1 MARNRVAANLLM
13 VFIVL
18 VGFVSVSTIVQEV
31 FPEASLDSVQVR
43 VPYLGASPEEVEESI
58 VRRVEEKIQGVD
70 GIRQISSVAA
80 ENLGVITAQLK
91 LGENIADI
99 LDEIK
104 SEVDRITT
112 FPAEA
117 EEPEITEITTRRQA
131 IQLAVYGDVPERT
144 LKELTNRMKDELT
157 ASGGVSFAEVGG
169 TRNYE
174 LAIEISEETLRSYGL
189 TLDFVTRAVR
199 RGSLDLPGGSI
210 ETSGEDILIRTKG
223 QAYSG
228 RDFEKIPV
236 RALSDGSTLYL
247 GDIAT
252 VRDGFEESDAI
263 SRFNG
268 EQAAFLKI
276 YRTSDERVLDVI
288 DEVYAY
294 VETLSIPEGI
304 SVSVW
309 QDEAKLLRSR
319 YELMLKNG
327 AMGLALVILALG
339 LFLNSRLAFW
349 VSAGIFISFIGTF
362 AVMVYIGATINLISL
377 VAFILALGIVVD
389 DAIVVGENVFVEQ
402 ENGLEAEDAAVKG
415 TVRLARP
422 VIFAVLTTMAA
433 FTPLLFVPGIIGK
446 MMKQIPTVMITVLA
460 ISLIESLFILPA
472 HLGHFKFTRG
482 RAKNMFSRGLERIQN
497 KISALVEWNINGPLH
512 RTLEFVTEHYV
523 YVVLAGISIIMLSVG
538 TVGAGWVRFEFFPNI
553 EGDNVVALVKMPEGT
568 PVEKTIE
575 IAALMEEKGHEVAA
589 QIQSELDEDHPPV
602 VSNVLSIVGSQPTL
616 DRAPV
621 SAGGA
626 GYTDPT
632 LAEVN
637 FELLASEIREL
648 PAVEFETRWREAV
661 GDLAAVRS
669 IQYQSSLISLGK
681 SIQLEVSTT
690 NAEDLA
696 LAVAEI
702 KDEIR
707 SFSGTYE
714 IEDDRVPGKREVMLE
729 LKPGA
734 QMLGIS
740 LDDLARQVR
749 ASFYGNEALRVQRG
763 RDDVRVMIRLPQ
775 DERDA
780 LSDLDNIRI
789 RTAGGEQIP
798 FSEIASAS
806 IGFGSSTISR
816 RDRRQV
822 TTISAQVNEDIVASD
837 EVISILESTILP
849 RIGLNYP
856 GFNASF
862 EGEQREQMDAIS
874 SLKIGFWI
882 ALFMIYALLAIPF
895 KSKKKRDMMIYR
907 TFLKRLVRK
916 R

>member
-1 MARNRVAANLLM
+1 
-13 VFIVL
+13 
-18 VGFVSVSTIVQEV
+18 
-31 FPEASLDSVQVR
+31 
-43 VPYLGASPEEVEESI
+43 
-58 VRRVEEKIQGVD
+58 
-70 GIRQISSVAA
+70 
-80 ENLGVITAQLK
+80 
-91 LGENIADI
+91 
-99 LDEIK
+99 
-104 SEVDRITT
+104 
-112 FPAEA
+112 
-117 EEPEITEITTRRQA
+117 
-131 IQLAVYGDVPERT
+131 
-144 LKELTNRMKDELT
+144 
-157 ASGGVSFAEVGG
+157 
-169 TRNYE
+169 
-174 LAIEISEETLRSYGL
+174 
-189 TLDFVTRAVR
+189 
-199 RGSLDLPGGSI
+199 
-210 ETSGEDILIRTKG
+210 
-223 QAYSG
+223 
-228 RDFEKIPV
+228 
-236 RALSDGSTLYL
+236 
-247 GDIAT
+247 
-252 VRDGFEESDAI
+252 
-263 SRFNG
+263 
-268 EQAAFLKI
+268 
-276 YRTSDERVLDVI
+276 
-288 DEVYAY
+288 
-294 VETLSIPEGI
+294 
-304 SVSVW
+304 
-309 QDEAKLLRSR
+309 
-319 YELMLKNG
+319 
-327 AMGLALVILALG
+327 
-339 LFLNSRLAFW
+339 
-349 VSAGIFISFIGTF
+349 
-362 AVMVYIGATINLISL
+362 SL

-874 SLKIGFWI
+874 SLKIGFLI

-895 KSKKKRDMMIYR
+895 KSYTQPLIIMAAIPFGIIGALVGHIVMGLAVGILSIFGIIGLAGVVVNDSLVLIDYVNKEREKGLDVKQAVINAGKVRFRPIMLTSVTTFVGVLPLILERSLQAQFLIPIAASLGFGILFATFIIMIIVPA
-907 TFLKRLVRK
+907 LVIMEAK
-916 R
+916 AESVIKGWKSTSTESSLGAEPAGA

>member
-1 MARNRVAANLLM
+1 
-13 VFIVL
+13 
-18 VGFVSVSTIVQEV
+18 
-31 FPEASLDSVQVR
+31 
-43 VPYLGASPEEVEESI
+43 
-58 VRRVEEKIQGVD
+58 
-70 GIRQISSVAA
+70 
-80 ENLGVITAQLK
+80 
-91 LGENIADI
+91 
-99 LDEIK
+99 
-104 SEVDRITT
+104 
-112 FPAEA
+112 
-117 EEPEITEITTRRQA
+117 
-131 IQLAVYGDVPERT
+131 
-144 LKELTNRMKDELT
+144 
-157 ASGGVSFAEVGG
+157 
-169 TRNYE
+169 
-174 LAIEISEETLRSYGL
+174 
-189 TLDFVTRAVR
+189 
-199 RGSLDLPGGSI
+199 
-210 ETSGEDILIRTKG
+210 
-223 QAYSG
+223 
-228 RDFEKIPV
+228 
-236 RALSDGSTLYL
+236 
-247 GDIAT
+247 
-252 VRDGFEESDAI
+252 
-263 SRFNG
+263 
-268 EQAAFLKI
+268 
-276 YRTSDERVLDVI
+276 
-288 DEVYAY
+288 
-294 VETLSIPEGI
+294 
-304 SVSVW
+304 
-309 QDEAKLLRSR
+309 
-319 YELMLKNG
+319 
-327 AMGLALVILALG
+327 
-339 LFLNSRLAFW
+339 
-349 VSAGIFISFIGTF
+349 
-362 AVMVYIGATINLISL
+362 
-377 VAFILALGIVVD
+377 
-389 DAIVVGENVFVEQ
+389 
-402 ENGLEAEDAAVKG
+402 
-415 TVRLARP
+415 
-422 VIFAVLTTMAA
+422 
-433 FTPLLFVPGIIGK
+433 
-446 MMKQIPTVMITVLA
+446 
-460 ISLIESLFILPA
+460 
-472 HLGHFKFTRG
+472 
-482 RAKNMFSRGLERIQN
+482 
-497 KISALVEWNINGPLH
+497 
-512 RTLEFVTEHYV
+512 
-523 YVVLAGISIIMLSVG
+523 
-538 TVGAGWVRFEFFPNI
+538 
-553 EGDNVVALVKMPEGT
+553 MPEGT

-874 SLKIGFWI
+874 SLKIGFLI

-895 KSKKKRDMMIYR
+895 KSYTQPLIIMAAIPFGIIGALVGHIVMGLAVGILSIFGIIGLAGVVVNDSLVLIDYVNKEREKGLDVKQAVINAGKVRFRPIMLTSVTTFVGVLPLILERSLQAQFLIPIAASLGFGILFATFIIMIIVPA
-907 TFLKRLVRK
+907 LVIMEAK
-916 R
+916 AESVIKGWKSTSTESSLGAEPAGA